1 MKIRAKTVFYWLSV
15 VRPLVDVLVGT
26 WKGIEAYVQNVK
38 KAQELEDEQERF
50 DALDDLPQFLTQEI
64 KDYGKQLD
72 K

>member
-26 WKGIEAYVQNVK
+26 WKGIEAYIQNVK
-38 KAQELEDEQERF
+38 KAQELEVEQECF

-64 KDYGKQLD
+64 EDYGKKTD
-72 K
+72 N